1 MNGKLQAEK
10 RETTS
15 RGDLQSMRR
24 QGKVPGVVYGKAMKE
39 PTPIAVEAKDLQA
52 LLRSNPHAVLELD
65 LPGIG
70 KKNVMLTDMQKDALS
85 REVLHID
92 FHEINMNE
100 SVKAPVRIDITGSS
114 AGEQEGGMMQLILH
128 ELEVECLPNKLP
140 QVISIDVA
148 SLQVG
153 DNITVGDIR
162 LPEGVRATLD
172 PDTVV
177 LAVLAPQKE
186 RTEDEVEAMD
196 DASEEAANQEKT
208 GETVDK

>member
-15 RGDLQSMRR
+15 RGDLRSMRR
-24 QGKVPGVVYGKAMKE
+24 EGKVPCVVYGKGDE
-39 PTPIAVEAKDLQA
+39 STPITVKAKDVEA
-52 LLRSNPHAVLELD
+52 LLRSNPHAVLQLEV
-65 LPGIG
+65 PGIG
-70 KKNVMLTDMQKDALS
+70 MTNVMLTEVQRDALS

-92 FHEINMNE
+92 FRKINMNE
-100 SVKAPVRIDITGSS
+100 SIKAPVRIEVTGKA

-128 ELEVECLPNKLP
+128 ELEVECLPKNLP
-140 QVISIDVA
+140 EVIVIDVD

-153 DNITVGDIR
+153 DNMTVGDIR
-162 LPEGVRATLD
+162 LPEGVRAAMD
-172 PDTVV
+172 PDTVI

-196 DASEEAANQEKT
+196 DASEEAANQAKT